1 MAVYEY
7 LSELLSPACRA
18 FRTAAPYAWIDVQGP
33 DAADFLHRL
42 CSQDILG
49 LADGELRPA
58 AFLSPKGKLV
68 ATAYLGRRGESV
80 RIEVQSG
87 QADALAAL
95 LDRYHFSERLTIQR
109 PEGVVCTEWLGLAR
123 GGDWDALGGPA
134 PGSFR
139 ESGAG
144 VLFAGERHGVRW
156 LRHHGPAGDE
166 GALEAAPGEPELEP
180 ATAECLRRLSG
191 LVAVGVET
199 EENTL
204 ALEAALDDHVSTEKG
219 CYTGQE
225 IVARIHTYGHVNR
238 TLALLRIDSD
248 QPVERGA
255 SLIDVDDGEP
265 VGRVLAAGPIPGRQ
279 DQLGV
284 GFLPEVLVSDPVPLA
299 LGAADGPLVQLEPLS
314 PA

>member
-7 LSELLSPACRA
+7 LSELLPSSRRA
-18 FRTAAPYAWIDVQGP
+18 FRASAPYARIDVEGP

-49 LADGELRPA
+49 MSDGELRPA

-68 ATAYLGRRGESV
+68 ATAWLGRRGDSV
-80 RIEVQSG
+80 RIEVQAG
-87 QADALAAL
+87 QADVLAEL
-95 LDRYHFSERLTIQR
+95 LDRYHFSERLTIRR
-109 PEGVVCTEWLGLAR
+109 PEGLVCTEWLGLAR
-123 GGDWDALGGPA
+123 GADWDALGGPA

-139 ESGAG
+139 ESGDG
-144 VLFAGERHGVRW
+144 VAFSGQRHGVRW
-156 LRHHGPAGDE
+156 LRHHGPVGDP
-166 GALEAAPGEPELEP
+166 GALEAAPGESEIDP
-180 ATAECLRRLSG
+180 AMAECLRRLSG
-191 LVAVGVET
+191 LVAVGIET

-204 ALEAALDDHVSTEKG
+204 ALEAALDDHVSTTKG

-238 TLALLRIDSD
+238 TLALLRIDTAE
-248 QPVERGA
+248 PVERGA
-255 SLIDVDDGEP
+255 ALIDVDDGDP
-265 VGRVLAAGPIPGRQ
+265 VGRVLAAGPIPGRG

-299 LGAADGPLVQLEPLS
+299 LGAQDGPAVQLEALS